1 MSKKYLDLLKECA
14 YIDRNPYANTINA
27 DTGGAP
33 LWVIKKS
40 QIHGEGV
47 IANKSF
53 NPGDLIDI
61 AFIKIYN
68 SGDFAKDFRIT
79 QFGSHLNHSYSPN
92 AETNES
98 YQTVATKK
106 IEPGDEISVDYRIR
120 TELEQP
126 KEDWK

>member
-1 MSKKYLDLLKECA
+1 MRKNNKYLELLKECVG
-14 YIDRNPYANTINA
+14 ICQGSNVRTN
-27 DTGGAP
+27 TGGAP

-68 SGDFAKDFRIT
+68 SGDVVKDFRIT
-79 QFGSHLNHSYSPN
+79 QFGRHLNHSSSPN

-98 YQTVATKK
+98 YEIHATKK
-106 IEPGDEISVDYRIR
+106 IEPGEEISVDYRIR

-126 KEDWK
+126 QEGWK